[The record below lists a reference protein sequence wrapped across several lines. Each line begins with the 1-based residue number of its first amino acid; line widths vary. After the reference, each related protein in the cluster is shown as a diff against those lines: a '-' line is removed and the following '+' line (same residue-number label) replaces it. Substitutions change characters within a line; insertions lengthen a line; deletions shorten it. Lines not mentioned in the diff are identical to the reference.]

1 MKQVKTNVQKILE
14 QKKINHT
21 ILTYPHSNEA
31 VDGEK
36 VAEYLNEDPNCVFK
50 TLVTKSTTK
59 PNTYYVF
66 VVPVL
71 NNLDLK
77 KAAKVVDEKAIEMV
91 HVKDLLSITGYIRGG
106 CSPIGM
112 KKQFPTIFDET
123 IILNDYIIFSAG
135 MIGYQVKIT
144 PNSAVNL
151 TNAIIADIIK

>member
-1 MKQVKTNVQKILE
+1 
-14 QKKINHT
+14 
-21 ILTYPHSNEA
+21 
-31 VDGEK
+31 
-36 VAEYLNEDPNCVFK
+36 
-50 TLVTKSTTK
+50 
-59 PNTYYVF
+59 
-66 VVPVL
+66 
-71 NNLDLK
+71 
-77 KAAKVVDEKAIEMV
+77 MV

-135 MIGYQVKIT
+135 MIGYQVKIN